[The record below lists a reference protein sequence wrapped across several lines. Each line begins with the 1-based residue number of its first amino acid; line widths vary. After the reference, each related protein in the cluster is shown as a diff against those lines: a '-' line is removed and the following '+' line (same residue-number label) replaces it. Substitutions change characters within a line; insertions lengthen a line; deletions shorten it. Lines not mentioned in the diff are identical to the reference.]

1 MRRVTLPNSPTE
13 QDEGLGELYSH
24 TKIKQTNN
32 ADRGRN
38 IGGNNAPSWAFI
50 SSSNRV
56 AGLQGAGFVCQKKE
70 KKTNKQESSEKPL
83 PDAKAEKGESKSQS
97 SSTSFY
103 LLIKGWPDYF
113 TGTQLSA

>member
-1 MRRVTLPNSPTE
+1 L
-13 QDEGLGELYSH
+13 LELYSQ
-24 TKIKQTNN
+24 TKIKQKSN

-38 IGGNNAPSWAFI
+38 FGGNNAPSWAFI

-56 AGLQGAGFVCQKKE
+56 AGLQRAGFVCQKRQ
-70 KKTNKQESSEKPL
+70 TNKQESSEKLL
-83 PDAKAEKGESKSQS
+83 PDSKAEKRESKSQR

-113 TGTQLSA
+113 TSTQLFA